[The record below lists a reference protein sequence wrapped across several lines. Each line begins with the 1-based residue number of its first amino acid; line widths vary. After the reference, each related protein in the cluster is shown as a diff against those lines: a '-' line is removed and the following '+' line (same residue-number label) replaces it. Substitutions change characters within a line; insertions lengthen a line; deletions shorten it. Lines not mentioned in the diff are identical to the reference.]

1 MQDKVLIVDTTHGG
15 VKLATEFSK
24 LNCEVYV
31 WDIYHT
37 LSEEQKKQLQ
47 IENVKLVDES
57 FFLG

>member
-1 MQDKVLIVDTTHGG
+1 MG

-24 LNCEVYV
+24 LNCEVYA

-57 FFLG
+57 FFLGEIRH